1 MYNKSYQLDV
11 DIYQDMYID
20 LIISFQY
27 IKYINF
33 FI

>member
-11 DIYQDMYID
+11 DTHQDMYID